1 MTDQLPISGGDAAAA
16 EDRSVNFV
24 FPVEVV
30 VVGAL
35 TEEDH
40 QAIEQRMWTSFSE
53 ALARSI

>member
-1 MTDQLPISGGDAAAA
+1 MSDAYGADVAGPD
-16 EDRSVNFV
+16 DRLVNYV

-40 QAIEQRMWTSFSE
+40 QTIEQRIWTRFSE